1 MHYENGCY
9 FPLKK
14 MKVGGYTYSLR
25 EVLVW
30 KLKYCEENEVLPPHW
45 VEFKFTRNQ
54 HGTFTTDN
62 TTLTR
67 TTLLSRHVITR
78 LVHSPTCFFTLLAV
92 YMSEHF
98 LKKKYNQF
106 FSLFYISEDE
116 STFSSES
123 LLTPKTRNM
132 DAPLKD
138 RKSFLDECIESNV
151 DCDLCGGFLSRRSQ
165 RILLHAS

>member
-1 MHYENGCY
+1 
-9 FPLKK
+9 

-45 VEFKFTRNQ
+45 VEFEFTRNQ

-98 LKKKYNQF
+98 LKK
-106 FSLFYISEDE
+106 
-116 STFSSES
+116 ST
-123 LLTPKTRNM
+123 TN
-132 DAPLKD
+132 
-138 RKSFLDECIESNV
+138 SFLCSIFLKTSQLSLPNPSLHQRQETWMRHWRTANLSSMNASRVMWIAISAEVFFHVGANESFFTLL
-151 DCDLCGGFLSRRSQ
+151 DYWHTCLSSTSP
-165 RILLHAS
+165 H